1 VLYIEQLFN
10 PIRDL
15 AQRWSI
21 VQAALASGEKVFN
34 VLDEPKQIV
43 DKPDA
48 AELPRIRG
56 HIQFDNV
63 TFRYNKE
70 IERPTLDRFSLN
82 VQPSQRVAFVGH
94 TGAGK
99 SSVIRLLLRFYD
111 IDEGAIYI
119 EGQDIR
125 NITQRSL
132 RAQMAVVLQE
142 THLFSDTVMNNIRAG
157 REGATDEDVIAAA
170 TAVGAHQ
177 FICALPEGYQTRIQ
191 KGAAVLSVGQRQ
203 LLSFARALVADP
215 PILILDEA
223 SSNIDTHTEK
233 LIQEAIGRLL
243 AGRTSIIIAHRLSTI
258 TQCDVIVVMDHG
270 RIIEQGTHLELLAR
284 RGAYHALY
292 AMTYRADSA

>member
-1 VLYIEQLFN
+1 
-10 PIRDL
+10 
-15 AQRWSI
+15 
-21 VQAALASGEKVFN
+21 
-34 VLDEPKQIV
+34 
-43 DKPDA
+43 
-48 AELPRIRG
+48 
-56 HIQFDNV
+56 
-63 TFRYNKE
+63 
-70 IERPTLDRFSLN
+70 
-82 VQPSQRVAFVGH
+82 
-94 TGAGK
+94 
-99 SSVIRLLLRFYD
+99 
-111 IDEGAIYI
+111 
-119 EGQDIR
+119 
-125 NITQRSL
+125 
-132 RAQMAVVLQE
+132 MAVVLQE